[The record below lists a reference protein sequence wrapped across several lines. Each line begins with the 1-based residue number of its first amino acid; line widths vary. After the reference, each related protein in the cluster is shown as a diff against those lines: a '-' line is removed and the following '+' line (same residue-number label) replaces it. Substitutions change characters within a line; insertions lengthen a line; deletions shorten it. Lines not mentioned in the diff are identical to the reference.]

1 MWVSEAV
8 WWDKWELWWI
18 LGRGGHSWERL
29 QAAGMLSSLL
39 SPANMK
45 ACHLMCWKLFVFT
58 CNVWKRW
65 SVCVSEGERESVY
78 SELLVL
84 FMRSAGL
91 EECECL
97 LSRLTSLGKREGRR
111 PADAHAHT
119 HTLIRALSDK
129 HLQSALPL
137 LCLLGRKCCC
147 SDGCWYCWLDTHPPY
162 SVFFLPSMPIV
173 PVYQI
178 TVHSALMELGLL
190 KAGLL

>member
-1 MWVSEAV
+1 MKLFWLHRVPTLLQKQKCQWENATALKYKARWIADASAEWCLIVFMCVIAVCVCFFFACMWVSEAV

-18 LGRGGHSWERL
+18 LGRGGHSWEQL

-39 SPANMK
+39 LFFHPQTWKHVISCVESCSCSPV
-45 ACHLMCWKLFVFT
+45 MCGKGGL
-58 CNVWKRW
+58 
-65 SVCVSEGERESVY
+65 CVSEGERESVY

-119 HTLIRALSDK
+119 HT
-129 HLQSALPL
+129 
-137 LCLLGRKCCC
+137 
-147 SDGCWYCWLDTHPPY
+147 HPCP
-162 SVFFLPSMPIV
+162 FR
-173 PVYQI
+173 
-178 TVHSALMELGLL
+178 
-190 KAGLL
+190 